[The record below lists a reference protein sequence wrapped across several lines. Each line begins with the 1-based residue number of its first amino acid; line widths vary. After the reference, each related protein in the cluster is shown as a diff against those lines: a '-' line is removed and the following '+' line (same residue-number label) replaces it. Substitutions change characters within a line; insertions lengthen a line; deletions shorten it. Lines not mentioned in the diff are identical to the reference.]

1 MSDVPTKVLFVCM
14 GNICRSPAAECFF
27 TIALE
32 KEEKGDSFL
41 VDSAGTGGWHAGAKP
56 DSRMRAAAKN
66 EGIEITGSAR
76 EVTTSDFAMFDF
88 IFCMDK
94 DNLSDLLAMGAN
106 PAKTHLFLPFV
117 GYGES
122 SEVPDPYYGG
132 KDGFQDVVILI
143 RDAATKLVLKL
154 CA

>member
-1 MSDVPTKVLFVCM
+1 MEWTYITPGEDPEYTGLKT
-14 GNICRSPAAECFF
+14 GAESGL
-27 TIALE
+27 AKAE
-32 KEEKGDSFL
+32 REE
-41 VDSAGTGGWHAGAKP
+41 
-56 DSRMRAAAKN
+56 
-66 EGIEITGSAR
+66 
-76 EVTTSDFAMFDF
+76 
-88 IFCMDK
+88 DK

-132 KDGFQDVVILI
+132 EDGFQDVVILI